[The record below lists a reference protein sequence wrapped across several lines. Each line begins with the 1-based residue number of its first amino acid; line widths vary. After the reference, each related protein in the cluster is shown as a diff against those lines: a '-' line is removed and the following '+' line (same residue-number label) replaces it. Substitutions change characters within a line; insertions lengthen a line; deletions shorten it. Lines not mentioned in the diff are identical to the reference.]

1 VWTFA
6 EDLTLSQTIAPA
18 AINLG
23 FLTVLREANGYLGG
37 YLVTNQWGRPLEFR
51 LSTAVQPNRVQQVLY
66 AGTLEAYLCADLIG
80 KTLVEKTGV
89 PVQLILTDT
98 KAVLDLRN
106 RLEVPVLWLAPSASA
121 DQLVGSEA
129 PATATTTEVGPA
141 PANRGTLHCH
151 ARFPDDA
158 VRIRD
163 LLERVS
169 GAVDPAEPFA
179 RIREAIGEARKM
191 GVTTR
196 SAA

>member
-1 VWTFA
+1 
-6 EDLTLSQTIAPA
+6 LSQIIAQPA
-18 AINLG
+18 LNLG

-66 AGTLEAYLCADLIG
+66 AATLEAYLCADLIG
-80 KTLVEKTGV
+80 KTLVDKTGA

-98 KAVLDLRN
+98 EAVLELRQ
-106 RLEVPVLWLAPSASA
+106 RVEVPVLWLAPPCATE
-121 DQLVGSEA
+121 QLAGEVAGQS
-129 PATATTTEVGPA
+129 TTLVCQA
-141 PANRGTLHCH
+141 AANRGTIHCH
-151 ARFPDDA
+151 ARFPEDA
-158 VRIRD
+158 AVSRE

-191 GVTTR
+191 GVTNR